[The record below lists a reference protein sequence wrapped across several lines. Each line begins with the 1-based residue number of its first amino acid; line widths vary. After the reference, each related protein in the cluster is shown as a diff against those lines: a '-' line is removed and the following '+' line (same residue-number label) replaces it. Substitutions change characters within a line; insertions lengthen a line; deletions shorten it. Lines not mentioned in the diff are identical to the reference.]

1 MSQNKSIMKRTSYE
15 ILCQVLKCTKIEI
28 VWLKGTLY
36 DNILGKSRRMKAL
49 EEVGLSSSQELAVLE
64 YCCEISSMPYNR
76 RTSRSL
82 KTILDFVE
90 NMAAVKL
97 TGLLTHLLFLNVK
110 TSARVSLLRVEIENE
125 TSQGN
130 FWESRM
136 RMRVLGEKL
145 RVENENESSEQGCI
159 AANSLVEV
167 DN

>member
-1 MSQNKSIMKRTSYE
+1 
-15 ILCQVLKCTKIEI
+15 
-28 VWLKGTLY
+28 
-36 DNILGKSRRMKAL
+36 MKAL

-97 TGLLTHLLFLNVK
+97 TGLLTNLLFLKVK

-125 TSQGN
+125 TSQIN
-130 FWESRM
+130 F
-136 RMRVLGEKL
+136 
-145 RVENENESSEQGCI
+145 
-159 AANSLVEV
+159 
-167 DN
+167 